1 MQYNFQKKD
10 DQFEINIQD
19 TLVDFVYELEQ
30 FQNIGLLHKAVPLN
44 ILKQDEEIK
53 QVFADIIDWIKKNVA
68 EYNYIKMIKDRINYV
83 LKYGIST
90 YTKNNNQI
98 QIRSSVSSKVDT
110 YRLFIT
116 KEDNSLSI
124 QTNTTNKNNELT
136 TIIVVNLNPYDE
148 KGNVLHSTIEEL
160 TVKKKIYDFKDKTL
174 KNTESAKETRFYRS
188 LSEINHSIR
197 AEINTTQIAKDLQN
211 PKNND
216 VVLQDSQRILTKYP
230 CQNPS
235 IIACSYKE
243 NNYSKEN
250 EKVDT
255 NSIYY
260 LARNNGINRLRL
272 DTNNTKCQIG
282 LEQYR
287 YAITGEIESEN
298 EKIDVEEAVET
309 FETEHFTHIAN
320 LSGYRTI
327 SKTKTLKH

>member
-10 DQFEINIQD
+10 DRFEINVQD

-44 ILKQDEEIK
+44 VLKQDEEIK
-53 QVFADIIDWIKKNVA
+53 QVFADIIDWIKKNVS
-68 EYNYIKMIKDRINYV
+68 EYDYIKMIKDRINYV

-98 QIRSSVSSKVDT
+98 QIRSSVSS

-124 QTNTTNKNNELT
+124 QTNTTNKNNELS

-160 TVKKKIYDFKDKTL
+160 TVKKQFYDFDDKTL
-174 KNTESAKETRFYRS
+174 KNTESTKETRFYRS
-188 LSEINHSIR
+188 LNEIDHSTSDR
-197 AEINTTQIAKDLQN
+197 MNMTQIAKDPQN
-211 PKNND
+211 QNNND
-216 VVLQDSQRILTKYP
+216 VVLEDHRKSLTKYP

-243 NNYSKEN
+243 NNYSIDNKAVN
-250 EKVDT
+250 DNK
-255 NSIYY
+255 NIYY
-260 LARNNGINRLRL
+260 LARNNSINRLRL
-272 DTNNTKCQIG
+272 DTNNTKCPID
-282 LEQYR
+282 LEQYK
-287 YAITGEIESEN
+287 YAITGEIDLIT
-298 EKIDVEEAVET
+298 EKIDVSELVET

-320 LSGYRTI
+320 LSDYRTS
-327 SKTKTLKH
+327 SKTKTLKL

>member
-10 DQFEINIQD
+10 DQFEINVQD

-124 QTNTTNKNNELT
+124 QTNATNKNNELT
-136 TIIVVNLNPYDE
+136 TIIVVNLNPYD
-148 KGNVLHSTIEEL
+148 GNVLHSTIEEL
-160 TVKKKIYDFKDKTL
+160 TVKTKFYDFDDKTL

-188 LSEINHSIR
+188 LSEIDHSIR
-197 AEINTTQIAKDLQN
+197 AEIKTTQIANDPQN

-250 EKVDT
+250 EKVNT

-272 DTNNTKCQIG
+272 DTNNTKCQID
-282 LEQYR
+282 LEQYK
-287 YAITGEIESEN
+287 YAITGEIESKN

-309 FETEHFTHIAN
+309 FEKERFIHIAN
-320 LSGYRTI
+320 LSNYI
-327 SKTKTLKH
+327 TKTLKH